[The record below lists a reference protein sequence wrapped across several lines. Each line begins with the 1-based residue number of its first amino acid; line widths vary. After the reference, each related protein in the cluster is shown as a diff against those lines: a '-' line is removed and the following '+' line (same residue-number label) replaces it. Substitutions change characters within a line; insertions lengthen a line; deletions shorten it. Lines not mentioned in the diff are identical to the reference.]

1 MAYRD
6 NLLEAFLV
14 AGGASQTG
22 AVTRLPSTKCTF
34 QAVANG
40 SSGAFAA
47 TVTIGVS
54 NDGTNFATL
63 SISSVTYSAAG
74 TTVWDFGVY
83 NYKYIVLN
91 FLKPT
96 NGAISV
102 LIKLFGTRE

>member
-14 AGGASQTG
+14 TGGASQTG
-22 AVTRLPSTKCTF
+22 AVTKLPSTKVTF

-54 NDGTNFATL
+54 NDGTNFETAGTITL
-63 SISSVTYSAAG
+63 SGTATTADSDGFAIDAPWAYVRASVASFTG
-74 TTVWDFGVY
+74 TGATCNVY
-83 NYKYIVLN
+83 MAV
-91 FLKPT
+91 
-96 NGAISV
+96 
-102 LIKLFGTRE
+102 